1 MDKQSL
7 HLSQFKAAIFD
18 MDGTMIDNSAFH
30 KKAFQEFNKRH
41 GIILTEQ
48 EYQKKISGKKN
59 DQIFNALFNRELS
72 REEQA
77 KYSYEKE
84 AIYRELYVN
93 DIKEVEGLIEL
104 IRELQKKGLKLAI
117 ATTAPKENRD
127 FAFEN
132 LGLSNEFV
140 AIVGDEHV
148 TNGKPHPEVYL
159 KAAEKLNLDPKECIA
174 FEDTPSGVESA
185 KRAGMTVVALLTS
198 HEASE
203 LSKADLVIRNYSEL
217 L

>member
-72 REEQA
+72 
-77 KYSYEKE
+77 
-84 AIYRELYVN
+84 RELYVN

-185 KRAGMTVVALLTS
+185 KRAGMTV
-198 HEASE
+198 
-203 LSKADLVIRNYSEL
+203 
-217 L
+217 